1 MMKIYGATAAQNGI
15 TKIGRNTY
23 ELIYGYGED
32 EMGGYNLRYIYDH
45 KPTSGEI
52 LQNILGV
59 IDAQAQKDI
68 ESGMTYKGAVVW
80 LSAENQRNY
89 LSAALRV
96 QNNIDGALP
105 VTVKLGTD
113 ESPVY
118 VQFDTAADYLDFF
131 GSYTNHIKEVLM
143 KAWEEK
149 KAINMDDYKID

>member
-23 ELIYGYGED
+23 ELIYGYWED
-32 EMGGYNLRYIYDH
+32 EMGGYNLRHIFDH
-45 KPTSGEI
+45 KPTAEEI
-52 LQNILGV
+52 RQTILAV
-59 IDAQAQKDI
+59 IDATAQSEI
-68 ESGMTYKGAVVW
+68 ESGMTYNGAVVW

-113 ESPVY
+113 ESPVF
-118 VQFDTAADYLDFF
+118 VQFDTGADYLAFF
-131 GSYTNHIKEVLM
+131 QAYTDHINEVLT

-149 KAINMDDYKID
+149 KAINMDDYKIE

>member
-1 MMKIYGATAAQNGI
+1 MKIYGATAAQNGI
-15 TKIGRNTY
+15 TKIGRNSY

-45 KPTSGEI
+45 KPTSCEI
-52 LQNILGV
+52 LQTILGV
-59 IDAQAQKDI
+59 IDTQAQKDI

-89 LSAALRV
+89 LSDALRV

-113 ESPVY
+113 EKPVY

-131 GSYTNHIKEVLM
+131 GSYTNHIKEVLT